1 MDLLKKIAY
10 HSIIGINAKD
20 IMSNNGQKR
29 KIYCCNCGKLGHVLR
44 NCLEPIISLGII
56 LFYKDRDAIKFL
68 MIRRKF
74 SLGFME
80 FMLGKYSV
88 NNLEYIYRMFNEM
101 TIEEKVRIMS
111 DTFDELWFSI
121 DYNRPDFDSDNLV
134 DDYRKKLEQDYN
146 TSKRKFYLLKHGY
159 INKFNQYVNLYQIV
173 KNLRHNWI
181 EQEWEFP
188 KGKRKLNESN
198 LDAALREF
206 SEETNYPLDK
216 IDIIL
221 TDYPILEKYYGSN
234 GKKYKH
240 IYFLARANEY
250 INCDTLSFT
259 EFQDVEISDIQWM
272 TYNEA
277 MNSIRPYHI
286 EKKMVLNNILQQIIQ
301 YYIDES
307 I

>member
-1 MDLLKKIAY
+1 MFYEQLIT
-10 HSIIGINAKD
+10 
-20 IMSNNGQKR
+20 MNNNVQKR

-56 LFYKDRDAIKFL
+56 LYHKDKDNIKFL

-80 FMLGKYSV
+80 FMLGKYSM

-111 DTFDELWFSI
+111 ETFDELWFSI
-121 DYNRPDFDSDNLV
+121 DYNRPQIDQDNEEFH
-134 DDYRKKLEQDYN
+134 KKTEMEYGV
-146 TSKRKFYLLKHGY
+146 SKRKFYLLKHGY
-159 INKFNQYVNLYQIV
+159 INKYNQYVNLYQII

-206 SEETNYPLDK
+206 GEETNYPLDK
-216 IDIIL
+216 IDIVM
-221 TDYPILEKYYGSN
+221 TDFPILEKYYGSN

-250 INCDTLSFT
+250 IDCENASLT
-259 EFQDVEISDIQWM
+259 ENQDIEISGIQWM

-286 EKKMVLNNILQQIIQ
+286 EKKMVLNNILHQILQ
-301 YYIDES
+301 FYINGS
-307 I
+307 LN